1 MIMSDNELPAATAFY
16 DHIDEVLGPP
26 PGRLYRY
33 GSGVMLF
40 VLLLLAG
47 VGLLLTVRQGIEG
60 RAVTGSDQGREVM
73 SPAEAARVRGVSVRN
88 GDTVRVGDVLAIFD
102 KRGTPGA
109 ADRLSAGDKVGAAS
123 APGAADTLR
132 AALAGIVKCQRQL
145 TPGTIVPGGRPLFL
159 ITGLQTH
166 YMIRIALLPLGYP
179 APAPDMDW
187 IGKKVILQPEGE
199 ASVISDPYPDSALKY
214 WVVDA
219 EGAPARRTD
228 VPAPSSG
235 PAPVRPDGPAFI
247 ITGRKSLI
255 RDLLGL

>member
-1 MIMSDNELPAATAFY
+1 MSDDLFPVSDDLLPAATAFY

-33 GSGVMLF
+33 GSGVMLL
-40 VLLLLAG
+40 VLLMLAG
-47 VGLLLTVRQGIEG
+47 VGFLLTVRQGIDG
-60 RAVTGSDQGREVM
+60 RAMTGSDQGHEVM
-73 SPAEAARVRGVSVRN
+73 SPEEAARVRGVSVRD
-88 GDTVRVGDVLAIFD
+88 GDTVRAGDVLAIFV
-102 KRGTPGA
+102 G
-109 ADRLSAGDKVGAAS
+109 GDTV
-123 APGAADTLR
+123 R
-132 AALAGIVKCQRQL
+132 AAFAGIVKCQRQL
-145 TPGTIVPGGRPLFL
+145 TPGTIVPAGRPLFL

-214 WVVDA
+214 WMVDA
-219 EGAPARRTD
+219 EG
-228 VPAPSSG
+228 VPAPGLSRTPGAG
-235 PAPVRPDGPAFI
+235 PAPRPDGPAFI

-255 RDLLGL
+255 KDLLGL

>member
-1 MIMSDNELPAATAFY
+1 MSDDLLPAATAFY

-33 GSGVMLF
+33 GSAVMLL

-47 VGLLLTVRQGIEG
+47 VGLLLTVRQGVEG
-60 RAVTGSDQGREVM
+60 RAVTGSDQGHEVM
-73 SPAEAARVRGVSVRN
+73 SPAEAARVRGVSVRD
-88 GDTVRVGDVLAIFD
+88 GDTVRVGDVLAIFV
-102 KRGTPGA
+102 G
-109 ADRLSAGDKVGAAS
+109 GDTVRAS
-123 APGAADTLR
+123 
-132 AALAGIVKCQRQL
+132 LAGIVKCQRQL
-145 TPGTIVPGGRPLFL
+145 APGTIVPAGRPLFL

-214 WVVDA
+214 WMVDA
-219 EGAPARRTD
+219 EG
-228 VPAPSSG
+228 G
-235 PAPVRPDGPAFI
+235 PGSGPAFI